1 MKIKKIKSIRG
12 YKSFADFEWQR
23 FCKNKDGQEL
33 IFQNFTAVFGENGSG
48 KSSICDVLKN
58 VSQNQDF
65 QNSAPTL
72 AEIEINDGTN
82 DQTHK
87 YENGRWTSQVSKNS
101 FLFFDVDFI
110 SANVHTH
117 GVRSSNL
124 QQGAHTQKAGKLIID
139 LDERAN
145 NLKVAIKEKKD
156 ELDALQN
163 AYAGVL
169 AKQFT
174 NKDKELFRVYKDAD
188 DQTKQAKLSEGQEEL
203 KKLEADLATLQKLN
217 TKYSEINRLSAVEE
231 VIFSSSLSK
240 KETFAE
246 LFNRQIKEKAQDQ
259 ADEAIKTHF
268 AKHKQF
274 IEYAKGQIPENYADE
289 NCPLCMQ
296 PLANATEIIEY
307 YRTAFDQT
315 YENAKRQ
322 FLSDIETAKNELETI
337 KTNLN
342 LLPPKVTAVFDALE
356 KIKTDFEI
364 QNIYKLEEKTEQ
376 SGKFNNISTKEI
388 DDLLSALE
396 ALKKIDRGQMDTEKL
411 YSAVVAIIQEI
422 EKSVK
427 NTNNLIDKKN
437 KSINDFKNKYSNQSK
452 ITSEIQE
459 KTQKKTALD
468 ELIDFL
474 KNDKITQIKNQNE
487 VLAKQKK
494 ISEVLKKAKEDLK
507 SYLANIIP
515 ANVIAEMIAILGKF
529 NLSFALEHITANAN
543 TKDYSFS
550 FKIKDQ
556 KGNEREMKNGLSEGE
571 RQLISLAFFFA
582 INENLRNKDKTVLVF
597 DDPITSLDSPN
608 LKILAEL
615 IHQKTQKF
623 SQVIVFTHH
632 PLFFKYLA
640 KCENPNPAKFG
651 VLKNTDQFGGSFM
664 FFDPGFDLVAEIQQC
679 NQEISQNAQ
688 NGNLKPEE
696 IALKYGQLLRLAVEK
711 FIKNDLLMW
720 DKEKKFD
727 EVTKNLKQG
736 KSKIA
741 KLSDDD
747 LEIITNMYKYC
758 NYSNLLHAD
767 KETPS
772 ALSELTNHIGKFT
785 QILDNMRV

>member
-1 MKIKKIKSIRG
+1 MKIKKIKTIKE

-23 FCKNKDGQEL
+23 FCKNKDGQDL

-48 KSSICDVLKN
+48 KSSVCDVLKN

-65 QNSAPTL
+65 QNAAPTL

-87 YENGRWTSQVSKNS
+87 YENGNWTSQVSKNS

-110 SANVHTH
+110 NANVHTH

-139 LDERAN
+139 LDEQAN
-145 NLKVAIKEKKD
+145 NLKVAIKEKKN
-156 ELDALQN
+156 ELDSLQN
-163 AYAGVL
+163 ASTDVL
-169 AKQFT
+169 AKQFSD
-174 NKDKELFRVYKDAD
+174 KDKELFQTYKDAD
-188 DQTKQAKLSEGQEEL
+188 DQTKQTKLSETQEEL
-203 KKLEADLATLQKLN
+203 KKLEADLTTLQKLN
-217 TKYSEINRLSAVEE
+217 TKYSEINRLSAVGQM
-231 VIFSSSLSK
+231 VFSSSLSK
-240 KETFAE
+240 KETFTE
-246 LFNRQIKEKAQDQ
+246 LFTRQIKEKAQDQ

-274 IEYAKGQIPENYADE
+274 IEYAKGQIPENYTDE

-296 PLANATEIIEY
+296 PLANATKVIEY

-322 FLSDIETAKNELETI
+322 FLSDIETAKSELETI

-342 LLPPKVTAVFDALE
+342 LLPPKITAVFDALE

-364 QNIYKLEEKTEQ
+364 QDIYKLEEKTEQ

-388 DDLLSALE
+388 DDLLSVLE
-396 ALKKIDRGQMDTEKL
+396 TLKNIDRKQVDAEKL
-411 YSAVVAIIQEI
+411 YNAVFVIIQEI
-422 EKSVK
+422 GKSVK
-427 NTNNLIDKKN
+427 SVNNLISEKN
-437 KSINDFKNKYSNQSK
+437 KAINDFKGKYSDQSK

-459 KTQKKTALD
+459 KTQKKTELN

-474 KNDKITQIKNQNE
+474 KNDKIKQIKNQNE
-487 VLAKQKK
+487 VLEKQKNL
-494 ISEVLKKAKEDLK
+494 SEALKKAQEDLK
-507 SYLANIIP
+507 SYLANTIP
-515 ANVIAEMIAILGKF
+515 ASVITKMIAILGKF
-529 NLSFALEHITANAN
+529 NLSFTLEHITANAN

-556 KGNEREMKNGLSEGE
+556 KGNEREMKNDLSEGE

-582 INENLRNKDKTVLVF
+582 INENLQNKDKTVLVF

-615 IHQKTQKF
+615 IHQKTQEF

-632 PLFFKYLA
+632 PLFFKYLT
-640 KCENPNPAKFG
+640 KCENPNPTNFG
-651 VLKNTDQFGGSFM
+651 VLKNADQFGGSFM
-664 FFDPGFDLVAEIQQC
+664 FFDPGFNLVAEIQQC

-727 EVTKNLKQG
+727 EVTENLKQG

-747 LEIITNMYKYC
+747 LEVIANMYKYC

-772 ALSELTNHIGKFT
+772 ALTELTTHISKFVG
-785 QILDNMRV
+785 ILNKV